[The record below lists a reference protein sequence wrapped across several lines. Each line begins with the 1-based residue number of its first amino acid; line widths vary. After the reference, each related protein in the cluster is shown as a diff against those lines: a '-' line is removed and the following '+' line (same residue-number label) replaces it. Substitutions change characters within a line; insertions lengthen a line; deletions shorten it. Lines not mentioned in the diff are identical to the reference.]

1 MHSKACVLQYTF
13 NSVTRKLNSLI
24 VSYFCVLSRVL
35 ILSMVL
41 TTLWCLYDSV
51 TPLLLCSYTP
61 CNIFQIVIKTC
72 TWNTWLNWSNKRHT
86 FLENTNFKQ
95 ELHFFPSTSCPI
107 PTSSYIKKNEDLS
120 FGAHIRHWKI
130 NTACSHWYVEGRNV
144 DFTREVG
151 KSWEIEWEWQETK
164 GGMDIGM

>member
-95 ELHFFPSTSCPI
+95 ELHFFPLHPV
-107 PTSSYIKKNEDLS
+107 LS
-120 FGAHIRHWKI
+120 QPLHTLKRMKTCHLGHTLGTER
-130 NTACSHWYVEGRNV
+130 
-144 DFTREVG
+144 
-151 KSWEIEWEWQETK
+151 
-164 GGMDIGM
+164 